1 MRSLGTWW
9 SRRRVACRSLAGN
22 ERGFTIVEALIAAL
36 VLTIGLVALA
46 ELLAISVRMH
56 MLGRNTTAAT
66 RMAQDKFEQML
77 KMNFT
82 TNPQIQINA
91 VDTLSANVANYW
103 DTPVPGYTRRWQVS
117 AGPTVRLRL
126 VTVRVIP
133 LVTDRRS
140 SSIVNLTMLV
150 RRW

>member
-1 MRSLGTWW
+1 MAVRSD
-9 SRRRVACRSLAGN
+9 
-22 ERGFTIVEALIAAL
+22 ERGFTIVEALIAAI

-56 MLGRNTTAAT
+56 MLGRNTTSAT
-66 RMAQDKFEQML
+66 RLAQDKFEQMM

-91 VDTLSANVANYW
+91 ADTLSSNVTNYW
-103 DTPVPGYTRRWQVS
+103 DTPVPGFTRRWQVT
-117 AGPTVRLRL
+117 AGPVPRLRH

-133 LVTDRRS
+133 LVTDRRANS
-140 SSIVNLTMLV
+140 EVNITMLV
-150 RRW
+150 RSW